1 MSYIFPRRVLRAQD
15 VLDPIELTLDISPAA
30 ERLSG
35 RLNAHNFNQNIAAT
49 VPVQADTFYS
59 MGHYEFAVP
68 FIWTG
73 ASPNWGYP
81 DAMFAPGFAYQ
92 VQNNFEWNTIIEP
105 TSFGSDPA
113 SFTIST
119 GNSVLWINAY
129 AQYLWYGFDRTSP
142 FWTGWGAREQHR
154 HDAQFEPAN
163 MQFAIR
169 VDGNIIPET
178 ITGIDDLTY
187 RPSVPLKPKT
197 QRSASS
203 ILPGPADIRGEQTV
217 ALGPPCLPVRLG
229 ALVPVQ
235 AGTHTIDI
243 VVRRAPL
250 INANNIKTYKSSDKV
265 YVFSRQLNVI
275 DLKSFPTDSVGGS
288 EVSAPAWDEEELIT
302 TTEIYTDRMQRI
314 ITRSNAIQEGNLSR
328 GALMHYHLPSPLLG
342 AYTTEVHY
350 PTGEVF
356 NNVMP
361 GQSSDTVTL
370 THYAGLPPSGWALV
384 TDFGA
389 APGGPLYLS
398 AIPTL
403 TAKKLLVLANVQVR
417 NIQGDTVSDRSSFV
431 AADIAAFA
439 LFRIMWQSST
449 EAPTTWHSGTAP
461 GDPPT
466 AVSDGMVNN
475 FVWWPSDP
483 TSGADPAN
491 PLKRLP
497 LKAYGLEQVEVPLM
511 MLLDLSTVSPA
522 IPAVNI
528 GVFCGTSG
536 GYVGADVQFEIRFG
550 SIIAL
555 ALRA

>member
-49 VPVQADTFYS
+49 VPVQADTFYAL
-59 MGHYEFAVP
+59 GHYQYPVP

-73 ASPNWGYP
+73 ASPDWGYP
-81 DAMFAPGFAYQ
+81 DAAFAPGLAYQ
-92 VQNNFEWNTIIEP
+92 VQNNFEWNTI
-105 TSFGSDPA
+105 TQTAGGTPA

-129 AQYLWYGFDRTSP
+129 AQYLWYGFDRTSA
-142 FWTGWGAREQHR
+142 FWTGFTPRNQHR
-154 HDAQFEPAN
+154 HEAQYEPAN

-187 RPSVPLKPKT
+187 RPSVPLKPRT
-197 QRSASS
+197 QRSSVS

-235 AGTHTIDI
+235 AGIHIVDI

-265 YVFSRQLNVI
+265 YIFSRQLNVV

-302 TTEIYTDRMQRI
+302 TTEIYTDRVQRI
-314 ITRSNAIQEGNLSR
+314 ITRSNTIQEGNLSR
-328 GALMHYHLPSPLLG
+328 GALMHYHLPSPLRG
-342 AYTTEVHY
+342 AYTTEIHY
-350 PTGEVF
+350 PTGEIF
-356 NNVMP
+356 NNKMP
-361 GQSSDTVTL
+361 GQNSDTVTL
-370 THYAGLPPSGWALV
+370 SHYGGSPPTGWALV

-403 TAKKLLVLANVQVR
+403 TAQKILVLANVQVR
-417 NIQGDTVSDRSSFV
+417 NIKGGEIAGTGDQR
-431 AADIAAFA
+431 AAEIAAFA
-439 LFRIMWQSST
+439 LFRIMWQSTT
-449 EAPTTWHSGTAP
+449 EAPTTWHSGTTP
-461 GDPPT
+461 GAVPS

-483 TSGADPAN
+483 TSGVDPTDPQQRS
-491 PLKRLP
+491 PLP
-497 LKAYGLEQVEVPLM
+497 AYGLEQVEVPLM
-511 MLLDLSTVSPA
+511 MLIDLSTVSPA

-536 GYVGADVQFEIRFG
+536 LALSATACEFEIRFG
-550 SIIAL
+550 SITAL
-555 ALRA
+555 AFRA

>member
-35 RLNAHNFNQNIAAT
+35 RLNAHNFNQNIAAS
-49 VPVQADTFYS
+49 VPVQANTFYAL
-59 MGHYEFAVP
+59 GHYQFSVP

-81 DAMFAPGFAYQ
+81 DAAFAPGFAYQ
-92 VQNNFEWNTIIEP
+92 VQNNFEWNTI
-105 TSFGSDPA
+105 TQTAGGTPA

-129 AQYLWYGFDRTSP
+129 AQYLWYGFDRTSA
-142 FWTGWGAREQHR
+142 FWTGFTPRNQHR
-154 HDAQFEPAN
+154 HEAQYEPAN

-187 RPSVPLKPKT
+187 RPSVPLKPRT
-197 QRSASS
+197 QRSSAS
-203 ILPGPADIRGEQTV
+203 ILPGPADIRGEQTA

-235 AGTHTIDI
+235 AGIHIVDI

-250 INANNIKTYKSSDKV
+250 INSSEIKTYKSSDKV
-265 YVFSRQLNVI
+265 YIFSRQLNVI

-302 TTEIYTDRMQRI
+302 TTEIYTDRVQRI
-314 ITRSNAIQEGNLSR
+314 ITRSNAIKEGNLSR
-328 GALMHYHLPSPLLG
+328 GALMHYHLPSPLRG
-342 AYTTEVHY
+342 AYTTEIHY
-350 PTGEVF
+350 PTGEIF
-356 NNVMP
+356 NNKMP
-361 GQSSDTVTL
+361 GQNSDTVTL
-370 THYAGLPPSGWALV
+370 THYSGSPPTGWALV

-403 TAKKLLVLANVQVR
+403 TAQKILVLANVQVR
-417 NIQGDTVSDRSSFV
+417 NIKGGALAGTGDQR
-431 AADIAAFA
+431 AAEIAAFA
-439 LFRIMWQSST
+439 LFRIMWQSTT
-449 EAPTTWHSGTAP
+449 EAATTWHSGTTP
-461 GDPPT
+461 GAVPS

-483 TSGADPAN
+483 TSGVDPTD
-491 PLKRLP
+491 PLQRAPLP
-497 LKAYGLEQVEVPLM
+497 AFGLEQVEVPLM
-511 MLLDLSTVSPA
+511 MLIDLSTVSPS

-528 GVFCGTSG
+528 GMFCGTSG
-536 GYVGADVQFEIRFG
+536 LALSTTACEFEIRFG
-550 SIIAL
+550 SITAL
-555 ALRA
+555 AFRA

>member
-35 RLNAHNFNQNIAAT
+35 RLNAHNFNQNIAST
-49 VPVQADTFYS
+49 VPVEPTAFYS
-59 MGHYEFAVP
+59 MGHYQYPVP
-68 FIWTG
+68 FLWTG
-73 ASPNWGYP
+73 TSPNWGYP
-81 DAMFAPGFAYQ
+81 DALFAPGFAYQ
-92 VQNNFEWNTIIEP
+92 VQNNFEWNAITQYGTGAAAAVTIN
-105 TSFGSDPA
+105 
-113 SFTIST
+113 T

-129 AQYLWYGFDRTSP
+129 AQYLWYGFDKTAP
-142 FWTGWGAREQHR
+142 VVTLWYGARRQHR
-154 HDAQFEPAN
+154 HEAQTEPAN

-178 ITGIDDLTY
+178 ITGIDDLIY
-187 RPSVPLKPKT
+187 RPSVPLKPRT

-203 ILPGPADIRGEQTV
+203 ILPGPADIRGEQTA

-235 AGTHTIDI
+235 AGQHVVEI

-250 INANNIKTYKSSDKV
+250 INANNIKAYKSSDKV
-265 YVFSRQLNVI
+265 YVFSRQVNVI
-275 DLKSFPTDSVGGS
+275 DLKSFPTDSVGGA

-314 ITRSNAIQEGNLSR
+314 ITRSNTIQEGNLAR
-328 GALMHYHLPSPLLG
+328 GALMHYHLPSALLG

-350 PTGEVF
+350 PTGEIF

-361 GQSSDTVTL
+361 GQNSDTVTL

-403 TAKKLLVLANVQVR
+403 TAKKLLVFANVQVR
-417 NIQGDTVSDRSSFV
+417 NIQGGTVVSGGLLR
-431 AADIAAFA
+431 AADIAVFG
-439 LFRIMWQSST
+439 LFRIMWQSTT
-449 EAPTTWHSGTAP
+449 EAPTTWHSGTTP
-461 GDPPT
+461 GAIPS
-466 AVSDGMVNN
+466 AVSDGMINN

-483 TSGADPAN
+483 TSNLTDPEQRQ
-491 PLKRLP
+491 PIP
-497 LKAYGLEQVEVPLM
+497 AYGLEQVEVPLM

-522 IPAVNI
+522 IPAVNL

-536 GYVGADVQFEIRFG
+536 GFSGTDAQFEIRFG